1 MPRQPKTWQ
10 QKMQAQPPH
19 TVRLDKDFAGVPAGS
34 QLPISSP
41 QEIEAYLRERTRAG
55 RFLSMQELRRALAP
69 AHGADATFPV
79 STATFLRTVSAAAWE
94 QIEAGASAAEV

>member
-1 MPRQPKTWQ
+1 MLGQPKTWQ

-41 QEIEAYLRERTRAG
+41 R
-55 RFLSMQELRRALAP
+55 
-69 AHGADATFPV
+69 
-79 STATFLRTVSAAAWE
+79 
-94 QIEAGASAAEV
+94 